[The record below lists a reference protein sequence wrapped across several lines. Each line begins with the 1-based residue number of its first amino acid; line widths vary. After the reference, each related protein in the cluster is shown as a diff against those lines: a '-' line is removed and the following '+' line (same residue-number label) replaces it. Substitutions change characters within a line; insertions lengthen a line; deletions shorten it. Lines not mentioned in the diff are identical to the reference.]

1 MGRSST
7 SKLGPFHQT
16 ALFCITV
23 QQTEINKRNALV
35 HLPATQRKCSNTS
48 SRNGNQ
54 GNCAANKSKVVTR
67 FHGSRLC
74 FTCGIVAIVV
84 NGVDVYI
91 RIGRGAIAVAS
102 VVAIVNV
109 IAVVSVVAST
119 RLDGSG
125 GRLPACIQS
134 ELRLCAKAIAAEIP
148 PFSTAVNMD
157 ELKYVK
163 PMNR

>member
-1 MGRSST
+1 M
-7 SKLGPFHQT
+7 
-16 ALFCITV
+16 

-74 FTCGIVAIVV
+74 FACGIVAIVV

-91 RIGRGAIAVAS
+91 RIGRRAIAGAS
-102 VVAIVNV
+102 VVAVVSVVTV

-119 RLDGSG
+119 RLNGSG
-125 GRLPACIQS
+125 GRLPAGIQG

>member
-1 MGRSST
+1 M
-7 SKLGPFHQT
+7 
-16 ALFCITV
+16 

-35 HLPATQRKCSNTS
+35 HLSATQRKCSNTS
-48 SRNGNQ
+48 SCNGNHS
-54 GNCAANKSKVVTR
+54 NCTTDKSEVVAR
-67 FHGSRLC
+67 LHGSHLR
-74 FTCGIVAIVV
+74 FACGIVAIVV

-91 RIGRGAIAVAS
+91 RIGRRAIADAS
-102 VVAIVNV
+102 VVA
-109 IAVVSVVAST
+109 VVAST
-119 RLDGSG
+119 RLNGSR

>member
-1 MGRSST
+1 M
-7 SKLGPFHQT
+7 
-16 ALFCITV
+16 

-35 HLPATQRKCSNTS
+35 HLSATQRKCSNTS
-48 SRNGNQ
+48 SCNGNHS
-54 GNCAANKSKVVTR
+54 NCTTDKSEVVAR
-67 FHGSRLC
+67 LHGSHLRFAC
-74 FTCGIVAIVV
+74 HFVAVLV
-84 NGVDVYI
+84 NGVDVYV
-91 RIGRGAIAVAS
+91 RIGGRAIAGAS
-102 VVAIVNV
+102 VVAVVSVVTV

-119 RLDGSG
+119 RLNGSG
-125 GRLPACIQS
+125 GRLPAGIQG

>member
-1 MGRSST
+1 M
-7 SKLGPFHQT
+7 
-16 ALFCITV
+16 

-48 SRNGNQ
+48 SRNGNHS
-54 GNCAANKSKVVTR
+54 NCTTNKSEVVAR
-67 FHGSRLC
+67 LHGGRLC
-74 FTCGIVAIVV
+74 FAYHVVAVVV
-84 NGVDVYI
+84 NGVDVYV
-91 RIGRGAIAVAS
+91 RIGRRAIADAS
-102 VVAIVNV
+102 VVAVVAIVTV
-109 IAVVSVVAST
+109 IAVVSVVASAG
-119 RLDGSG
+119 LSGSR

-163 PMNR
+163 PMDR

>member
-1 MGRSST
+1 M
-7 SKLGPFHQT
+7 
-16 ALFCITV
+16 

-35 HLPATQRKCSNTS
+35 HLSATQRKCSNTS
-48 SRNGNQ
+48 SCNGNHS
-54 GNCAANKSKVVTR
+54 NCTTDKSEVVAR
-67 FHGSRLC
+67 LHGSHLR
-74 FTCGIVAIVV
+74 FACGIVAIVV

-91 RIGRGAIAVAS
+91 RIGRRAIAGAS
-102 VVAIVNV
+102 VVAVVAV
-109 IAVVSVVAST
+109 IAVVAVVAST
-119 RLDGSG
+119 RLNGSR
-125 GRLPACIQS
+125 GRLPAYIQS